1 MKKHVVE
8 ISDLESYSFE
18 HEFCASYGG
27 QTNKSLK
34 IYVHPSSNHMHF
46 KLYVN
51 REHVLTCYSFDKA
64 LEAYNE
70 V

>member
-1 MKKHVVE
+1 MKRHTVDT
-8 ISDLESYSFE
+8 SDLEDYSFE
-18 HEFCASYGG
+18 HEVCASHGS
-27 QTNKSLK
+27 NSKSLRV
-34 IYVHPSSNHMHF
+34 YVHPSWFHMHF